1 MNKKSV
7 SSVSLLGAS
16 ALLLMGAVQAQ
27 RPSPGGTLERAR
39 HLFSK
44 IDTDQDGVL
53 SAVEAGRTK
62 IPTRDFVNNDTNRD
76 RKLSGDEFLVFY
88 RKLLVKGGKSV
99 GSALNAEVSRI
110 QAARRATVKQTP
122 VAPTPEKIKPA
133 VPADASAG
141 KSDAE
146 RAQAARDAAA
156 QERVGAARD
165 QKNAENDARAKAAR
179 DQKNAEND
187 ARAKAAREQLAQE
200 EAARIAAA
208 RTQKQA
214 DDAARAAAA
223 RKKLAVD
230 AEAAR
235 IAAARAQ
242 RAQQD
247 AERAAE
253 ARREHERIE
262 KARAKHQ
269 QEAGKGGAGKG
280 PSERAQ
286 AFVKRLT
293 ASGRLTTQQARD
305 FHAVLLAKASSA
317 NGAAQ
322 AKVLR
327 EALARAKARLGNAV
341 RAGHLTSEE
350 GRVLSKALDERAKQ
364 AMSGSQGDS
373 HGRKP
378 EVGKVPAKGD
388 SNTRGTLEAG
398 RTTKPKSAGVRSVG
412 GKGKARSGAGRG
424 DS

>member
-1 MNKKSV
+1 MNKKSI

-16 ALLLMGAVQAQ
+16 ALLLMSAVQAQ

-39 HLFSK
+39 HLFSQ
-44 IDTDQDGVL
+44 IDTDQDGAL

-62 IPTRDFVNNDTNRD
+62 IPTRDFVNSDTNRD

-99 GSALNAEVSRI
+99 GASLNAEVSRI
-110 QAARRATVKQTP
+110 QAARRATGKQTP
-122 VAPTPEKIKPA
+122 VVTIPEKIKPV
-133 VPADASAG
+133 VPTGSSDG

-146 RAQAARDAAA
+146 RAQAVRDAAT
-156 QERVGAARD
+156 QKRVEAARD
-165 QKNAENDARAKAAR
+165 QKIAENDARATAAR
-179 DQKNAEND
+179 DQLAKEEAD
-187 ARAKAAREQLAQE
+187 RIAAARAQKQADDAARAEAARQALVDE

-208 RTQKQA
+208 RSQK
-214 DDAARAAAA
+214 
-223 RKKLAVD
+223 
-230 AEAAR
+230 
-235 IAAARAQ
+235 
-242 RAQQD
+242 AQQD
-247 AERAAE
+247 AERAAA
-253 ARREHERIE
+253 ARRQHERIE
-262 KARAKHQ
+262 KARAQREHEEAFEKHQ
-269 QEAGKGGAGKG
+269 REAGKGGVGKG

-305 FHAVLLAKASSA
+305 FYAVLLAKASSGS
-317 NGAAQ
+317 GAAE
-322 AKVLR
+322 AKALR
-327 EALARAKARLGNAV
+327 EALARAKARVGAFV

-350 GRVLSKALDERAKQ
+350 GRVLSMALDERAKQ
-364 AMSGSQGDS
+364 ALSGSKGDP

-378 EVGKVPAKGD
+378 AVGKVPAKGD
-388 SNTRGTLEAG
+388 SDTRGTLEAG

>member
-1 MNKKSV
+1 MNKKSI

-16 ALLLMGAVQAQ
+16 ALLLMSAVQAQ

-39 HLFSK
+39 HLFSQ
-44 IDTDQDGVL
+44 IDTDQDGAL

-62 IPTRDFVNNDTNRD
+62 IPTRDFVNSDTNRD

-99 GSALNAEVSRI
+99 GASLNAEVSRI
-110 QAARRATVKQTP
+110 QAARRATGKQTP
-122 VAPTPEKIKPA
+122 VVTIPEKIKPV
-133 VPADASAG
+133 VPTGSSDG

-146 RAQAARDAAA
+146 RAQAVRDAAT
-156 QERVGAARD
+156 QKRVEAARD
-165 QKNAENDARAKAAR
+165 QKIAENDARATAAR
-179 DQKNAEND
+179 DQLAKEEAD
-187 ARAKAAREQLAQE
+187 RIAAARAQKQADDAARAEAARQALVDE

-208 RTQKQA
+208 RSQK
-214 DDAARAAAA
+214 
-223 RKKLAVD
+223 
-230 AEAAR
+230 
-235 IAAARAQ
+235 
-242 RAQQD
+242 AQQD
-247 AERAAE
+247 AERAAA
-253 ARREHERIE
+253 ARRQHERIE
-262 KARAKHQ
+262 KARAQREHEEAFEKHQ
-269 QEAGKGGAGKG
+269 REAGKGGVGKG

-305 FHAVLLAKASSA
+305 FHAVLLAKASSGS
-317 NGAAQ
+317 GAAE
-322 AKVLR
+322 AKALR
-327 EALARAKARLGNAV
+327 EALARAKARVGACV

-350 GRVLSKALDERAKQ
+350 GRVLSMALDERAKQ
-364 AMSGSQGDS
+364 ALSGSKGDP

-378 EVGKVPAKGD
+378 AVGKVPAKGD
-388 SNTRGTLEAG
+388 SDTRGTLEAG